1 MEKIIWH
8 RFKSRLV
15 NYIEE
20 EAYKY
25 DDFTEIIDKLSQK
38 DTPDENNWRFAIIDA
53 GNLQDFPEYI
63 KPIVERFTPL
73 FFEDFPIAKKLMV
86 LKVVDK

>member
-38 DTPDENNWRFAIIDA
+38 DTPDDNNWRFAIADA
-53 GNLQDFPEYI
+53 GNLEDFPEYI
-63 KPIVERFTPL
+63 KPIVERFSPL
-73 FFEDFPIAKKLMV
+73 FFEDFPDCKKLDGF
-86 LKVVDK
+86 KRC